1 MTAWPDLPPL
11 PALQVLPPIPAPALP
26 HVVGSV
32 AALRHL
38 PHMTILKVQSGAAA
52 QVNNDDA
59 GHYLTYAGTD
69 EIDSLD
75 PTDLF
80 WDRSSMDSLV
90 RMLPA
95 VILEQGQS

>member
-11 PALQVLPPIPAPALP
+11 PALQVVRPIDNPERLP
-26 HVVGSV
+26 HVIGSV

-38 PHMTILKVQSGAAA
+38 PHMTILRVQSGAAA
-52 QVNNDDA
+52 QVINDDA
-59 GHYLTYAGTD
+59 GHYLSYAGTD

-80 WDRSSMDSLV
+80 WDRSSLDSLI

-95 VILEQGQS
+95 VILDQP